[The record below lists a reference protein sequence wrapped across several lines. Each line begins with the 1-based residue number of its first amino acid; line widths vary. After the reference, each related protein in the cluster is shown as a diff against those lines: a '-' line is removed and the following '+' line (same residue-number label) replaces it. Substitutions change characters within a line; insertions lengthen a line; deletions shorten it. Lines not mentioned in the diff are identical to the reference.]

1 MKISI
6 VEIFHPSSGLIRSVT
21 IYDGMV
27 ISELKD
33 LLRSCFDGHDVI
45 GLQNRGGVV
54 YPLSLVLMCT
64 DDFTDEKFAAV
75 VKKQDTLL
83 LEDSQP
89 CDTLDIYAEKFFRNG
104 ASLYENESLIKLSEA
119 TQSEISDP
127 YYEYNGGPLTIA
139 EAKSVLGL
147 GQYSSEFIIDFLI
160 EQIEADEDTC
170 DEESSWLISK
180 SQFDNAMFQLLN
192 RQLINFSVEQRA
204 LSEYVVR
211 SIFSLFNDNNSGYCD
226 LREIGCGLMLFS
238 GGEII
243 DRAQMAYKLV
253 AESDSQDMTG
263 IENGERRDEGVNTEM
278 MTTAIASVLKVVAA
292 LNSSYLNS
300 CDPVNT
306 AEEIT
311 KRAFIRAKLLLSGG
325 GSITQDDFEYWFSVV
340 LTIYNEIEAAKD
352 ENEEEVEGKNSPYK
366 AEDSE
371 HSETVSPQLSIDT
384 ESAKYNPDTDFEN
397 GDVRETI
404 PPNAVVMELRRAKQ
418 LLGLTGVAAEDLM
431 ELLGDISARGFL
443 AEEAWLEFLYEFVV
457 GDEEEQMQGIRL
469 GLQIFK
475 AFDLFD
481 KNLVP
486 YTNFCAGLALLTDSP
501 PEDKIMVAFVL
512 NDTQSIGSISVLEF
526 QNLVLSC
533 LRVIVTCSPLAEDKV
548 LRGGLSI
555 EDLAGLTV
563 MEGLAVMKLSYD
575 DSLTLEIISEISYK
589 CVAISVA

>member
-1 MKISI
+1 MKISV
-6 VEIFHPSSGLIRSVT
+6 VEIFLSSSDLMRSIT
-21 IYDGMV
+21 IYDGMAV
-27 ISELKD
+27 SELKD
-33 LLRSCFDGHDVI
+33 LLRSCFDGHEII

-64 DDFTDEKFAAV
+64 DNFVDERFAAV
-75 VKKQDTLL
+75 VKNQVTLL

-89 CDTLDIYAEKFFRNG
+89 CDTLDVYAGKDFRNG
-104 ASLYENESLIKLSEA
+104 MSLYENESLIKLSEA
-119 TQSEISDP
+119 TNSEVDL
-127 YYEYNGGPLTIA
+127 YYEYDGGPLTIA
-139 EAKSVLGL
+139 EAKFVLGL

-160 EQIEADEDTC
+160 EQVEADEDTC
-170 DEESSWLISK
+170 DEDSGWLISE
-180 SQFDNAMFQLLN
+180 SQFDSAMFQLLN
-192 RQLINFSVEQRA
+192 RQHIDFSVEQRA
-204 LSEYVVR
+204 ISDYVVR
-211 SIFSLFNDNNSGYCD
+211 SIFSLFNENNSGYCD

-253 AESDSQDMTG
+253 AESDAQDS
-263 IENGERRDEGVNTEM
+263 EGVNDEM

-311 KRAFIRAKLLLSGG
+311 KRAFIRAKLLLSDGC
-325 GSITQDDFEYWFSVV
+325 SITQDDFEYWFSVV
-340 LTIYNEIEAAKD
+340 LTIYNEIEEVND
-352 ENEEEVEGKNSPYK
+352 EDEQDVESKSMESSRLET
-366 AEDSE
+366 EDSE
-371 HSETVSPQLSIDT
+371 SSQSVFPRLSIDT
-384 ESAKYNPDTDFEN
+384 ESAKYDPDTDYSN
-397 GDVRETI
+397 GDVRESI
-404 PPNAVVMELRRAKQ
+404 SPNAVVLELRRAKQ

-431 ELLGDISARGFL
+431 ELLGDISSRGFL

-457 GDEEEQMQGIRL
+457 GDEEEQMQGIKL
-469 GLQIFK
+469 GLQIFR
-475 AFDLFD
+475 AFDLFE

-512 NDTQSIGSISVLEF
+512 NDTQSSGSISVLEF

-533 LRVIVTCSPLAEDKV
+533 LRVIVTCSPLAEEKV
-548 LRGGLSI
+548 LKGGLSI
-555 EDLAGLTV
+555 EDLAGFTV

-575 DSLTLEIISEISYK
+575 DSLTLETISEISYK
-589 CVAISVA
+589 CVALSAA